1 MRTGLYPLAAPIR
14 DQTLGGPVADTRI
27 LLLGNAASDP
37 LVKVLGR
44 AGRALTRI
52 DDPSQIA
59 QSGSE
64 LDVIVLDM
72 VPSAG
77 SLADLCREVRAAPTV
92 AEVPILAITSTDDV
106 EERIRLLEAGADDVM
121 IRPVDERELDARVE
135 ALDLRHR
142 RSKELRPGTLVASTR
157 RPGRR
162 LIVVFSPK
170 GGVGTTT
177 VSVNVAL
184 AIAAREPDGVA
195 LVDLTPMGGH
205 VATHLNLRPK
215 LTITD
220 LMRDGQGAIS
230 PEILRSTY
238 LTRHERGVLVLAG
251 SAAPS
256 TSTLMSGEETTRV
269 LEGALAAV
277 PTVVVDL
284 GSHLDERVA
293 AALDAADDVVIVVTP
308 DFPALKAVHAFFEYQ
323 TETGSQ
329 AHEPTIVVNEIYALQ
344 TLTPGDID
352 NALGRHV
359 AMRIPYDPLLYLR
372 AANQGTPIFAS
383 APTSQP
389 ARRYDQLAAILL
401 GEDAPGTVQE
411 PRRRG
416 LAGIFGRS

>member
-1 MRTGLYPLAAPIR
+1 M
-14 DQTLGGPVADTRI
+14 ADTRI

-52 DDPSQIA
+52 DDPSQIVT
-59 QSGSE
+59 SGAE
-64 LDVIVLDM
+64 YDVIVLDAA
-72 VPSAG
+72 PSAG
-77 SLADLCREVRAAPTV
+77 SLADLCREVRAAPGL

-142 RSKELRPGTLVASTR
+142 RSRELRPSTIVASTR
-157 RPGRR
+157 RPGQR
-162 LIVVFSPK
+162 LIVVYSPK

-184 AIAAREPDGVA
+184 AIAARAPDGVA
-195 LVDLTPMGGH
+195 LVDLTSMGGH
-205 VATHLNLRPK
+205 VCTHLDLRPK

-220 LMRDGQGAIS
+220 LMRDSQGMIS
-230 PEILRSTY
+230 PEVLRSTY
-238 LTRHERGVLVLAG
+238 LTRHDGGVLVLAG
-251 SAAPS
+251 APAPS
-256 TSTLMSGEETTRV
+256 TATLMTGEETTQI
-269 LEGALAAV
+269 LEGVLAAV

-284 GSHLDERVA
+284 GSHLDERVTA
-293 AALDAADDVVIVVTP
+293 AIDAADDVVIVVTP
-308 DFPALKAVHAFFEYQ
+308 DFPALKAVHSFFEYQ
-323 TETGSQ
+323 AETGSQ
-329 AHEPTIVVNEIYALQ
+329 AHEPTVVVNEVYALQ

-352 NALGRHV
+352 SALGRRV

-372 AANQGTPIFAS
+372 AANQGTPVFAS

-401 GEDAPGTVQE
+401 GEDAPGALHE

-416 LAGIFGRS
+416 LAGLFGRG